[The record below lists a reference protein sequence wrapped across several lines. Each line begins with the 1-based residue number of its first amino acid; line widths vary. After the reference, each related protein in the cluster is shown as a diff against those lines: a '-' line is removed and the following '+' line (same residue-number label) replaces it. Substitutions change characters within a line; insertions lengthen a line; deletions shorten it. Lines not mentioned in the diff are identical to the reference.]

1 MPTVDVLRPAKPA
14 CFGAEVESSGLISC
28 PAGARR
34 GGEVLSGG
42 GGKLQQMCLCCVC
55 WCWMIWDGLK
65 ITVQQRCPPGGFR
78 VIADHAASAASGW
91 ECSES
96 RW

>member
-42 GGKLQQMCLCCVC
+42 QWKTSADVFVLCVLVLDDLG
-55 WCWMIWDGLK
+55 WFKNYGAAAM
-65 ITVQQRCPPGGFR
+65 PP
-78 VIADHAASAASGW
+78 
-91 ECSES
+91 
-96 RW
+96 RWLPSDC